1 MTTSSPVSRTLVA
14 LVGGLTLVATPALS
28 PAQEASSVSPWEVR
42 VSSGTLLPTGDE
54 RDVLKNAPMTALQV
68 SRLITPSL
76 ALTGTIGWARS
87 QVINT
92 TDTPKLDVFT
102 SDLGVELRSPRWFNK
117 SMVTF
122 DAFAGLGGGMR
133 SYNYRKLDVGA
144 THNLAGYGAVG
155 GEFGMGRVGLRLE
168 VRDYLT
174 GFKPLVG
181 AGESGMRNDVVFT
194 AAVRFNRNRAPK
206 N

>member
-1 MTTSSPVSRTLVA
+1 MTTSSSVSRTLVA

-28 PAQEASSVSPWEVR
+28 RAQEASSISPWEVR
-42 VSSGTLLPTGDE
+42 VSSGTLLPTGI
-54 RDVLKNAPMTALQV
+54 LKNAPMTALQV

>member
-1 MTTSSPVSRTLVA
+1 MTTSSSVSRTLVA

-28 PAQEASSVSPWEVR
+28 RAQEASSVSPWEVR

-68 SRLITPSL
+68 SRLMTPSL

-102 SDLGVELRSPRWFNK
+102 SDLGIELRSPRWFNK

-122 DAFAGLGGGMR
+122 DAFAGVGGGMR

>member
-1 MTTSSPVSRTLVA
+1 MTTSSSVNRTLVA
-14 LVGGLTLVATPALS
+14 LVGGLTLVATPAVS
-28 PAQEASSVSPWEVR
+28 PAQEGSSVSPWEVR

-168 VRDYLT
+168 VRDYMS

-181 AGESGMRNDVVFT
+181 AGESGMRNDVVYT

>member
-1 MTTSSPVSRTLVA
+1 MTTSSSVSRTLVA

-92 TDTPKLDVFT
+92 ADTPKLDVFT